1 MKWSLNR
8 IGGLRNLVSG
18 EVNADYFVVAIESS
32 TIKERKI
39 QNKSFMVTLDRGEAS
54 GAEVAR

>member
-1 MKWSLNR
+1 M
-8 IGGLRNLVSG
+8 SG